1 MYGSSMTTWRDVEAL
16 EEVRQVFLA
25 LSESVARRLRE
36 NAFRCKT
43 IQISIRD
50 NELNW
55 AEFQMHLPQP
65 SCTVI
70 ALTDTAMALFQNKY
84 YFTRPLRALGI
95 RACDLTGMDSGAQI
109 NFFADVRKQEQWEK
123 IESCVDTLRTRFGG
137 AAVRR
142 ASLLHADI
150 TGESDSL
157 THEVHPIGYFSK

>member
-1 MYGSSMTTWRDVEAL
+1 
-16 EEVRQVFLA
+16 
-25 LSESVARRLRE
+25 
-36 NAFRCKT
+36 
-43 IQISIRD
+43 
-50 NELNW
+50 
-55 AEFQMHLPQP
+55 
-65 SCTVI
+65 
-70 ALTDTAMALFQNKY
+70 MALFQNKY